1 MSALGVAVRRSLT
14 LAVALAPT
22 LALGCSRSRPPPP
35 LADGAADDGGTVTT
49 SSIDASKRPVRDA
62 SQAARSNDAAP
73 LGDVARAALAWNNAL
88 AAHDLDAL
96 AKLYAD
102 DVRLYGRLLKRKACI
117 AAKAAAI
124 KADPTFTQS
133 IASEV
138 TVTDEPGS
146 RVRARFVKL
155 STSKGESRTYA
166 SYLVLARSPSGLMI
180 VEESDTTT
188 DENLAD
194 HLAVECIGAAAGAVM
209 TDPKAAAL
217 LSLPVTAEERRAGC
231 RSHGLMPFPPEGG
244 DTKIAVKMF
253 TSCDD
258 RQAFRGWFHV
268 GIADGCV
275 YEEDLAA
282 PEGTFTKLSCDD
294 HAAARV
300 TGACR
305 RR

>member
-1 MSALGVAVRRSLT
+1 
-14 LAVALAPT
+14 
-22 LALGCSRSRPPPP
+22 
-35 LADGAADDGGTVTT
+35 
-49 SSIDASKRPVRDA
+49 VRDA
-62 SQAARSNDAAP
+62 SQAARPNDVAP
-73 LGDVARAALAWNNAL
+73 LGEAARAVLAWNNAL

-102 DVRLYGRLLKRKACI
+102 DVRLYGRPLQRKACL
-117 AAKAAAI
+117 AAKAAAF

-138 TVTDEPGS
+138 TIADETGG

-155 STSKGESRTYA
+155 STAKGEKRTYA
-166 SYLVLARSPSGLMI
+166 SYPVLARSASGLAI
-180 VEESDTTT
+180 GEESDTTT
-188 DENLAD
+188 DENFAE

-209 TDPKAAAL
+209 KDPKASAL
-217 LSLPVTAEERRAGC
+217 LAEPVTADERRAGC
-231 RSHGLMPFPPEGG
+231 RNHGLLPFPPESG

-275 YEEDLAA
+275 YEDDLEA
-282 PEGTFTKLSCDD
+282 PEGTFTRLSCDD
-294 HAAARV
+294 RAAARV
-300 TGACR
+300 RAACR
-305 RR
+305 RK